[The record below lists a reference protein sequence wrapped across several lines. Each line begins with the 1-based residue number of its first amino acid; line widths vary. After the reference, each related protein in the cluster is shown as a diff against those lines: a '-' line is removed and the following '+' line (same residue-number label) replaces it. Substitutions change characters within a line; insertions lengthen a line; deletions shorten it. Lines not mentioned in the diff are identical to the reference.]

1 MKAILL
7 FKLKPIIIKIDQYYY
22 IFRDFQVV
30 KHFLKIKRTNLRENE
45 VQRFITL
52 RVVML
57 F

>member
-7 FKLKPIIIKIDQYYY
+7 FILKPIIIKIDQYYY
-22 IFRDFQVV
+22 ILFDFQVV